1 MPVTMLSGA
10 TLTVL
15 VQAAKQK
22 MDPFDL
28 AIHWS
33 QGTNWAV
40 ESGVLGDLEMLAE
53 TGRLDRHMEALA

>member
-15 VQAAKQK
+15 VQAAKSH

-28 AIHWS
+28 ALRWS
-33 QGTNWAV
+33 AGTNWAT

>member
-28 AIHWS
+28 ALHWS

>member
-1 MPVTMLSGA
+1 MPVPTLQSA

-15 VQAAKQK
+15 VQAAKEK

-28 AIHWS
+28 ALHWS
-33 QGTNWAV
+33 QGTNWAM

>member
-15 VQAAKQK
+15 VQAAKSR
-22 MDPFDL
+22 MDPFNL
-28 AIHWS
+28 ALHWS

>member
-1 MPVTMLSGA
+1 MPVTILQSA
-10 TLTVL
+10 TLSL
-15 VQAAKQK
+15 LIEAAKEK

-28 AIHWS
+28 ALRWS
-33 QGTNWAV
+33 QGTNWAM

>member
-15 VQAAKQK
+15 VQAAKEK

-28 AIHWS
+28 ALNWS

>member
-1 MPVTMLSGA
+1 MPVTTLQSA
-10 TLTVL
+10 TLSL
-15 VQAAKQK
+15 LIEAAKEK

-28 AIHWS
+28 ALRWS
-33 QGTNWAV
+33 QGTNWAM

>member
-1 MPVTMLSGA
+1 MPITMLSGA

-28 AIHWS
+28 ALHWS

>member
-1 MPVTMLSGA
+1 MPVTTLQSA
-10 TLTVL
+10 TLSL
-15 VQAAKQK
+15 LIEAAKEK

-28 AIHWS
+28 ALHWS

>member
-1 MPVTMLSGA
+1 MPVTILQSA
-10 TLTVL
+10 TLSLLIEAT
-15 VQAAKQK
+15 KEK

-28 AIHWS
+28 ALHWS

>member
-1 MPVTMLSGA
+1 MPVTILQSA
-10 TLTVL
+10 TLSL
-15 VQAAKQK
+15 LIEAAKEK
-22 MDPFDL
+22 MDPFNL
-28 AIHWS
+28 ALHWS

>member
-1 MPVTMLSGA
+1 MPVPTLQSA

-28 AIHWS
+28 ALHWS
-33 QGTNWAV
+33 QGTSWAV

>member
-1 MPVTMLSGA
+1 MPVTILQSA

-28 AIHWS
+28 ALHWS
-33 QGTNWAV
+33 AGTNWATD
-40 ESGVLGDLEMLAE
+40 SGVLGDLEMLAE

>member
-1 MPVTMLSGA
+1 MPVTILQSA
-10 TLTVL
+10 TLSL
-15 VQAAKQK
+15 LIEAAKQK

-28 AIHWS
+28 ALHWS
-33 QGTNWAV
+33 QGTNWAM

>member
-1 MPVTMLSGA
+1 MPVTILQSA
-10 TLTVL
+10 TLSL
-15 VQAAKQK
+15 LIEAAKEK

-28 AIHWS
+28 ALRWS
-33 QGTNWAV
+33 QGTNWAI

>member
-28 AIHWS
+28 AFHWS

>member
-1 MPVTMLSGA
+1 MPVTILQSVTLS
-10 TLTVL
+10 LL
-15 VQAAKQK
+15 IEAAKQK

-28 AIHWS
+28 ALHWS
-33 QGTNWAV
+33 QGTDWAV

>member
-22 MDPFDL
+22 MAPFDL
-28 AIHWS
+28 ALHWS

>member
-1 MPVTMLSGA
+1 MPVTILQSA
-10 TLTVL
+10 TLSL
-15 VQAAKQK
+15 LIEAAKEK

-28 AIHWS
+28 ALHWS
-33 QGTNWAV
+33 QGTNWAM

>member
-1 MPVTMLSGA
+1 MPVTILQSA
-10 TLTVL
+10 TLSL
-15 VQAAKQK
+15 LIEAAKEK

-28 AIHWS
+28 ALRWS